1 MAEYIQKKALFLFEP
16 EFLDTGKRTESE
28 TKTFTGNAW
37 LDQIFF
43 EHI

>member
-28 TKTFTGNAW
+28 TKNLAGHVW
-37 LDQIFF
+37 LAQIFF
-43 EHI
+43 EHR